1 MDITVSGRKL
11 PVSEIMLGVRGDN
24 NVESIRFLIPRMTSA
39 GVDLSQGIGYAVFR
53 LPSGTDGQVSLT
65 PEVIDDDTVAM
76 TLLVGA
82 QMTSERGRGKL
93 ALKISGL
100 ESVMWSSEIC
110 DTFVVNTIDMPSPQ
124 PVSMFRAVTVGER
137 IAEPESEQPL
147 TVTERTINIPAE
159 LQTIAVAND
168 ENSETV
174 SIVVPRYFDGQDL
187 SEYDFIL
194 HTEMAGN
201 GVDDILF
208 NNQNG
213 QMKAVED
220 STVTLT
226 WVLRPPQ
233 TSYEGELS
241 IQLLVQ
247 GEEFKWHSLIGE
259 LTIAKHISGESVI
272 PSAPSMYG
280 QWLAEMQDLIDKIN
294 ASASAVDDFNA
305 NLPVIQEAESN
316 AQAAAA
322 SAEEAGSSASAA
334 AASAEEAKKAAESAS
349 QAAADSKGWYA
360 NAEALRSAHPTAEN
374 GAWAIVGDTDT
385 IWVWDSDTSAWV
397 ESSPE
402 VDLSGYYTKE
412 ETDEKDNELN
422 RKVSY
427 LYKATFDMDSWTP
440 GSGNVTQTA
449 TLVPVDGGPP
459 VTSGSTLLACIGTD
473 STLPAETKDAM
484 AGPAGDIAKAAKALG
499 DNTITVTLDSAPDV
513 DVEIYFSIKQ
523 GVSPAVPP
531 LDPVGAGGG
540 MKLLWKNKSL
550 SQSFASQTVP
560 VDLAPYS
567 AVVCVFVKATT
578 IQDVFVTA
586 FAPLNVRVDALFRM
600 GATALADR
608 TFTPTASGVLFSQ
621 CTGVTS
627 EQKNEWVIPS
637 AIYGIKF

>member
-1 MDITVSGRKL
+1 MDITVAGRKL
-11 PVSEIMLGVRGDN
+11 PVSELMLGVRGDN
-24 NVESIRFLIPRMTSA
+24 NVESIRFIIPRITSA
-39 GVDLSQGIGYAVFR
+39 GVDLSTGIGYAVFR

-76 TLLVGA
+76 TLLVGS

-124 PVSMFRAVTVGER
+124 AFSMFRAMSVAPR
-137 IAEPESEQPL
+137 IAEEETEQPL

-174 SIVVPRYFDGQDL
+174 SIVVPRFFDGQDL

-208 NNQNG
+208 NDQNG
-213 QMKAVED
+213 QMKSVED

-233 TSYEGELS
+233 TSYEGKLS

-272 PSAPSMYG
+272 PSAPSMYE
-280 QWLAEMQDLIDKIN
+280 QWIAEMQDLIDKIN

-305 NLPVIQEAESN
+305 NLPVIQAAESN
-316 AQAAAA
+316 AQAAAK
-322 SAEEAGSSASAA
+322 SASDA
-334 AASAEEAKKAAESAS
+334 AASAEEAKQAAESAS
-349 QAAADSKGWYA
+349 QAASGNKGWYA
-360 NAEALRSAHPTAEN
+360 NADALRSAHPTAEN

-397 ESSPE
+397 ESSPK

-412 ETDEKDNELN
+412 QTDDAIDTAVTA
-422 RKVSY
+422 KVSY
-427 LYKATFDMDSWTP
+427 QYKATFDMDSWTP

-449 TLVPVDGGPP
+449 TLVPVDGGPA

-473 STLPAETKDAM
+473 STLPQETKDAM
-484 AGPAGDIAKAAKALG
+484 SGPAGKIAKSAKTLG

-513 DVEIYFSIKQ
+513 DVEIFFSIKQ
-523 GVSPAVPP
+523 GVEPAVPP
-531 LDPVGAGGG
+531 LDPVGADGSGSG
-540 MKLLWKNKSL
+540 MKLLWTNPNPGQAYSTGTVELDL
-550 SQSFASQTVP
+550 SNYDAVLVTAQYATNDTAIIEPLFLLVGQTGVFFNSYGVGAAPFTYRKATVSKTGVSFAAANVAET
-560 VDLAPYS
+560 LIPYQI
-567 AVVCVFVKATT
+567 FGVK
-578 IQDVFVTA
+578 F
-586 FAPLNVRVDALFRM
+586 
-600 GATALADR
+600 
-608 TFTPTASGVLFSQ
+608 
-621 CTGVTS
+621 
-627 EQKNEWVIPS
+627 
-637 AIYGIKF
+637 